1 MQSKHVAGLPDK
13 AFRLSREHEDD
24 EVRSKAIRVA
34 MDRYARAMGWNRDKY
49 LPAIAAYAK
58 EHAEFDDELF
68 APAFIMKSIAPEDAR
83 TSEILGAIS
92 DDVRTLGFGDGDCA
106 N

>member
-1 MQSKHVAGLPDK
+1 VQSKHVAGLPDK

-24 EVRSKAIRVA
+24 EVRSKAIRVS
-34 MDRYARAMGWNRDKY
+34 MDRFALAMGWNRDKY

-58 EHAEFDDELF
+58 KHAEFGDELF
-68 APAFIMKSIAPEDAR
+68 APAFISKSIAPEDAK

-92 DDVRTLGFGDGDCA
+92 DDVRALLSHILS
-106 N
+106 